1 MTDYDPPLAGVRVLD
16 LSSGPMTA
24 VGRLLAD
31 LGADITAV
39 TLSGVT
45 ADDTAALGTMINRHG
60 IATETVD
67 NAPRWAELVAGADIL
82 IETTRPGSAA
92 EATLDVRGLRAA
104 HPGLVILSISDF
116 GRDNAFREWQATTP
130 VLHALTSELAR
141 SGIPG
146 RVPLVPPGELPYH
159 AAAAQAAV
167 VVLSVFVD
175 RLRAGEGDLIDFS
188 ILEGAMQALDPPF
201 GTLGSAAAGV
211 PITEQQ
217 RDWNSERQRYP
228 IVACEDGFVRI
239 CMLAKRQWRGMFEWM
254 GRPEQFADPKFD
266 RMGERFRS
274 AELLPAIERF
284 TADKT
289 RAELERE
296 GQRHGV
302 PTAAV
307 LTLDE
312 AITSEQCTARGF
324 LRHVELAPGLTAPVP
339 VGVIEVDGH
348 RAGALDLEPSPAS
361 RLTGAPILADR
372 ARRDEGLP
380 LEGIRVLDLGVIVV
394 GADTGRLF
402 ADLGAD
408 VVKIENSA
416 YPDGMRTSPTKMT
429 QAYAAGHRNKRSIGI
444 DLRSEEGRALAY
456 RLAEQADVVLSNF
469 KPGVAQALGIDFASL
484 QKVNPGI
491 VVVESSAFGPTGP
504 WARSLGYGPL
514 VRAKAGF
521 TDRWVYPGES
531 GSFCD
536 TITVYPDHVS
546 ARIGA
551 LAALALLL
559 RRERT
564 GAGGSAAVAQSEV
577 MLSHLAADIAAQGLN
592 SGPVDPVRDAP
603 WTVLPAAGHD
613 QWVAVTVRD
622 DADWQ
627 ALCDVVQRPDLAA
640 ELVTRVDRDRE
651 RERVNEAV
659 REWLSTRSRDEAT
672 ATLQAAG
679 VPAGAV
685 LHPAEVPAWEFF
697 VARRDFREELH
708 PHAAAPFTLENVVFH
723 SEHVPDPP
731 LGQAPLLGEQT
742 AEIAGELLGL
752 DAAEV
757 AELMER
763 GVLETVAPPP

>member
-1 MTDYDPPLAGVRVLD
+1 MTAYDPPLAGVRILD
-16 LSSGPMTA
+16 LSAGPMTA

-31 LGADITAV
+31 LGADITAI
-39 TLSGVT
+39 TLPGIT
-45 ADDTAALGTMINRHG
+45 ADHSDGLDVLINRHG
-60 IATETVD
+60 IPTETVD
-67 NAPRWAELVAGADIL
+67 SAQRWAELVAGADIL
-82 IETTRPGSAA
+82 IESTRPGSTA
-92 EATLDVRGLRAA
+92 EAALDVRGLRAA
-104 HPGLVILSISDF
+104 HTGLVILSISDF
-116 GRDNAFREWQATTP
+116 GRDTEFREWQATTP

-159 AAAAQAAV
+159 VAAAQAAV
-167 VVLSVFVD
+167 VALSVFVD
-175 RLRAGEGDLIDFS
+175 RLRTGEGDLVDFS

-211 PITEQQ
+211 PITEQR

-228 IVACEDGFVRI
+228 IVACQDGYIRI
-239 CMLAKRQWRGMFEWM
+239 CILAKRQWRGMFEWM
-254 GRPEQFADPKFD
+254 GSPEQFADPKFD

-274 AELLPAIERF
+274 PDLLPAIERF

-324 LRHVELAPGLTAPVP
+324 LRDVELSPGVTAPVP
-339 VGVIEVDGH
+339 AGVVEIDGH
-348 RAGALDLEPSPAS
+348 RASALDLTPGAAP
-361 RLTGAPILADR
+361 RLTAAPILADR
-372 ARRDEGLP
+372 TRRDDGLP

-416 YPDGMRTSPTKMT
+416 YPDGMRTSLTTMS

-444 DLRSEEGRALAY
+444 DLRADEGRALAY
-456 RLAEQADVVLSNF
+456 LLVEQADVVLSNF
-469 KPGVAQALGIDFASL
+469 KPGVAQSLGMDFASL
-484 QKVNPGI
+484 RAINPAV
-491 VVVESSAFGPTGP
+491 VVVESSAYGPTGP

-577 MLSHLAADIAAQGLN
+577 MLSHLAADIAGRKLGRAEPERH
-592 SGPVDPVRDAP
+592 GPWA
-603 WTVLPAAGHD
+603 VLPTAGD
-613 QWVAVTVRD
+613 DAWIAVTVRHD
-622 DADWQ
+622 EDLR
-627 ALCDVVQRPDLAA
+627 ALCEMLGRPDLTGREGEREGAA
-640 ELVTRVDRDRE
+640 EALRQ
-651 RERVNEAV
+651 
-659 REWLSTRSRDEAT
+659 WLSTRTRFEAMT
-672 ATLQAAG
+672 TLQAAG

-685 LHPAEVPAWEFF
+685 LHPAEVPAWEYF

-742 AEIAGELLGL
+742 AEIAAELLGIG
-752 DAAEV
+752 AAEV
-757 AELMER
+757 AMLIER
-763 GVLETVAPPP
+763 GVLETVTPPS